1 MDINHLLNGL
11 DCPCGRPHT
20 CSIQYVYIE
29 NNAAARLT
37 DLCRDVTRIL
47 LVADE
52 TTYAVAGKQVSAALQ
67 GKSVNTVMFPGTPL
81 LIPNEDA
88 IETVTAALGDAEMI
102 VGIGS
107 GVIQDLCKYVS
118 HTSSLPYV
126 IVATAPSMD
135 GYASS
140 GAAMITGGMK
150 VTYAVGLPMA
160 ILADPAVLAK
170 APLEMIKS
178 GYGDI
183 VGKYSSLNDWK
194 LSHLVNGEYFCQQI
208 YDLTFEQLQNTIKL
222 ADGLLRRDET
232 AIAALTEALVVV
244 GILLSFVG
252 NSRPASGSEHH
263 LSHFF
268 EITGIINGR
277 DYFPHGIDVAY
288 STIITAQLR
297 EKLLQSKFPSKLYRP
312 DPAQYR
318 TDMERIYKQVAP
330 GCTALQEE
338 MGRYQSDDAA
348 PYLDHEA
355 EIRAVLAEMPS
366 ADEIVRLLSLVELDP
381 AEFYSFYGEEVLA
394 DAIRYA
400 KDLKDRY
407 TVLWMHYDFQHETNK
422 PAVTHK

>member
-1 MDINHLLNGL
+1 MDINQQLKGL
-11 DCPCGRPHT
+11 DCPSGRPHT
-20 CSIQYVYIE
+20 CSIRYVYIE
-29 NNAAARLT
+29 NGAAARLGE
-37 DLCRDVTRIL
+37 LCANHSRIL

-52 TTYAVAGKQVSAALQ
+52 NTYAAAGKQVAAALQ
-67 GKSVNTVMFPGTPL
+67 SKSVNTVMVPGTPL

-88 IETVTAALGDAEMI
+88 IAAVTTQLGDAEMI

-118 HTSSLPYV
+118 HESGIPS
-126 IVATAPSMD
+126 ISVATAPSMD

-150 VTYAVGLPMA
+150 VTYAVGLPTA
-160 ILADPAVLAK
+160 ILADPAVLAQ
-170 APLEMIKS
+170 APLEMLKA

-183 VGKYSSLNDWK
+183 IGKYSSLNDWK

-208 YDLTFEQLQNTIKL
+208 YDLTFEQVQNTIQL
-222 ADGLLRRDET
+222 ADGILKRDE
-232 AIAALTEALVVV
+232 AAMAALMEALVVV

-297 EKLLQSKFPSKLYRP
+297 EKLLQAKFPAKLYRP
-312 DPAQYR
+312 DTAQYR

-330 GCTALQEE
+330 GCMALQEE
-338 MGRYQSDDAA
+338 MGRYHSDDAT
-348 PYLDHEA
+348 PYLNHED

-394 DAIRYA
+394 DAVRYA

-407 TVLWMHYDFQHETNK
+407 TVLWMNYDFNGGSTPQ
-422 PAVTHK
+422 